1 MNQLIAIALGGA
13 CGSVLRFLVSTGIYQ
28 WLGRGFP
35 YGTLTVN
42 VLGSFLIGMLAEALI
57 LQRIIFTAEYR
68 SAILVGVLGGFTT
81 FSSFSLETLYL
92 IEQGN
97 LNKALLNVLI
107 SVVGCLLAVWIGLMS
122 ARVLFI
128 YSNGAVP
135 LMGGMFPYAVTVVNC
150 IGAFLIGIV
159 ATLLLQKVPVSL
171 EYRAAI
177 VVVLVGAY
185 LTLSG
190 LYLILYLLEHGHT
203 FDAHLNLMLAVFV
216 INSLSCMTSLWFGL
230 LIGKQF

>member
-42 VLGSFLIGMLAEALI
+42 VIGSFLIGMLAEALI
-57 LQRIIFTAEYR
+57 LQRIIFTTEYR

-97 LNKALLNVLI
+97 LNKALLNILV
-107 SVVGCLLAVWIGLMS
+107 SVSGCLFAVWIGLLS

-135 LMGGMFPYAVTVVNC
+135 LLGGTFPYALVVVNC
-150 IGAFLIGIV
+150 IVAFLMGMV
-159 ATLLLQKVPVSL
+159 ATLLLQKVPISL

-177 VVVLVGAY
+177 VVVLVGAF

-203 FDAHLNLMLAVFV
+203 FEAHLNLMLALFV
-216 INSLSCMTSLWFGL
+216 INTMSCLTSLWLGL
-230 LIGKQF
+230 LLVKQF